1 MARPRKSHDTRK
13 RLLEEGANVLLR
25 RGYHGSGLQTVLDR
39 VGVPKGSF
47 YNYFPS
53 KEEFGAEVVRHYGA
67 EFDAQLESMIA
78 EAKRGAAKALR
89 KFFRSLITEFE
100 GMGHHGG
107 CLVGNLGGELEDS
120 EACRVAMLEVI
131 HGWRDRLKR
140 ALEIGQEQKEF
151 RTDRSATDLADTL
164 LNSWEG
170 AVLRMKI
177 ERSSKPLT
185 QWLEVMLTEW
195 LAPSK

>member
-13 RLLEEGANVLLR
+13 RLLEEGAQVLLR
-25 RGYHGSGLQTVLDR
+25 QGYHGAGLTAVLDR

-47 YNYFPS
+47 YNYFAS

-67 EFDAQLESMIA
+67 EFDAELDAMIE
-78 EAKRGAAKALR
+78 EATSGALKALK
-89 KFFRSLITEFE
+89 KFFKKLAVEFE
-100 GMGHHGG
+100 GHGFHGG

-120 EACRVAMLEVI
+120 EACREAMAQVI

-140 ALEIGQEQKEF
+140 AIELGQEKKEL
-151 RTDRSATDLADTL
+151 RADRGALELADVL

-177 ERSSKPLT
+177 ERSAKPLT
-185 QWLEVMLTEW
+185 QWIEVMLGEW
-195 LAPSK
+195 LAR